1 MKKST
6 IYLVMI
12 LVFTLSMVSCTTDA
26 YDVHM
31 EDTTEKLDAS
41 FMNKNGGG
49 TVENDGTTE
58 VPEYGKGRV
67 DVDSTDPI
75 VIPKRD

>member
-1 MKKST
+1 MKKG
-6 IYLVMI
+6 IAYLVMI
-12 LVFTLSMVSCTTDA
+12 LGFAFSMVSCTTDA
-26 YDVHM
+26 YDVQM

-58 VPEYGKGRV
+58 VPENDNEG
-67 DVDSTDPI
+67 DNVDSTDPI
-75 VIPKRD
+75 VKPKRD